1 MAFAEMTIAVLT
13 IAALTTAEQAIAK
26 LTTAKPAIAG
36 LAIVKPTLARLT
48 MDMTMVDLAMAR
60 QRDTLVPGNDGQTM
74 PARWR
79 MGATGPDQGVG
90 KDCWTLAGN
99 S

>member
-1 MAFAEMTIAVLT
+1 MAFAEMTIAGLA
-13 IAALTTAEQAIAK
+13 IAALTTAEQVIAK

-60 QRDTLVPGNDGQTM
+60 QRDSLVPGNDGQTM
-74 PARWR
+74 PTRWR

>member
-13 IAALTTAEQAIAK
+13 IAA

>member
-13 IAALTTAEQAIAK
+13 IAA

-48 MDMTMVDLAMAR
+48 MNMTMVDLAMAR

>member
-13 IAALTTAEQAIAK
+13 TAEQAIAK
-26 LTTAKPAIAG
+26 LAIAG

-48 MDMTMVDLAMAR
+48 MDMTMVNLARAR
-60 QRDTLVPGNDGQTM
+60 QRDSLVPGNDGQTM
-74 PARWR
+74 PTRWR